1 MHRFQAF
8 ETWALVASGV
18 EARTPSCTTR
28 HHFSALFGF
37 RDRALS
43 GFRDP
48 LTSHEQ
54 VEARFPAGSQG
65 ALMSARVRP
74 EEVLAALGRDAPG
87 VSTPPIVPAAGACR
101 VWKP

>member
-1 MHRFQAF
+1 LF
-8 ETWALVASGV
+8 
-18 EARTPSCTTR
+18 TTR
-28 HHFSALFGF
+28 HHFFSTFRVSRPSTFGF
-37 RDRALS
+37 RDQ
-43 GFRDP
+43 

-74 EEVLAALGRDAPG
+74 EDVLAALGRDAPG
-87 VSTPPIVPAAGACR
+87 VSTPPIVPAADAGR